1 MLVRFFAALGEF
13 FLLSLFEHLELIFEV
28 VLQGNGGTSH
38 LLELLE
44 FQVDVLLNLVPLDQ
58 FHLAL
63 SDVVDGLIIVV
74 HQVSID
80 EWAVAHVDLL
90 VDRFGALAEDGV
102 CQSGRILRFLEEGLG
117 LVIGLAAAEV
127 VPVAVLGRVDHISG
141 VELTERVS

>member
-1 MLVRFFAALGEF
+1 M
-13 FLLSLFEHLELIFEV
+13 
-28 VLQGNGGTSH
+28 
-38 LLELLE
+38 LELLE

-58 FHLAL
+58 LHLAL

-80 EWAVAHVDLL
+80 KWAVAHVDLL

-102 CQSGRILRFLEEGLG
+102 CQSGRIFCFLEEGLG

-127 VPVAVLGRVDHISG
+127 VPVAVLGRMDRITG
-141 VELTERVS
+141 IELAERVS

>member
-1 MLVRFFAALGEF
+1 
-13 FLLSLFEHLELIFEV
+13 
-28 VLQGNGGTSH
+28 

-74 HQVSID
+74 HQVPVD